1 MLIVQKKGYNLSGG
15 TKIVTTCPLC
25 GKVATFNNVEHIGD
39 LGTSDGQFTL
49 GQRICP
55 NPACQLHLFFI
66 KDNKNSLLNTF
77 PSLKIDFDSNNIP
90 EKIKKSFEEAITCH
104 SENCFI
110 ASAIMIRRT
119 LEELCEERSASGKN
133 LKDRISS
140 LKNKV
145 ILPEALFDALDDL
158 RLLGNDAAH
167 IESKTYE
174 DVGSEEIEVGI
185 ELTKEI
191 LKACYQLKD
200 LVDKLNK
207 LKKPKTP

>member
-1 MLIVQKKGYNLSGG
+1 MLVVQKKGYNAING
-15 TKIVTTCPLC
+15 TTIVTTCPLC
-25 GKVATFNNVEHIGD
+25 GKVATFNDAPHIKD
-39 LGTSDGQFTL
+39 LITTDSQFVL

-55 NPACQLHLFFI
+55 NPECQLHLFFI
-66 KDNKNSLLNTF
+66 RDNKANILNTF

-90 EKIKKSFEEAITCH
+90 EKIKKSFEEAIICH
-104 SENCFI
+104 SEKCFI

-119 LEELCEERSASGKN
+119 LEELCEERGASGKN
-133 LKDRISS
+133 LKDRIFE

-145 ILPEALFDALDDL
+145 ILPEALFNALDDL

-174 DVGSEEIEVGI
+174 DVGNEEIEIGI

-200 LVDKLNK
+200 LVEKLNK
-207 LKKPKTP
+207 LKKTTN